1 MLLRLAE
8 SLGGPQIILSTH
20 SPYLIDCL
28 DLDKHSVLVL
38 RRDADGGCTARQVC
52 KEKLRPFL
60 NEFMLGEIWMNLG
73 EEQIVEESAT

>member
-28 DLDKHSVLVL
+28 DLDKHSVLVF